1 MTMIIEERTKKAIKL
16 FLRFLKQENLL
27 MEYKKDFNIELK
39 LRSLDFKCKEQ
50 IFSLEEF
57 IQMRLNKSNGDY
69 NYIFKSLID
78 KTLVYKKCEYRNWD
92 SIDVKWGD
100 FFWANRNF
108 LK

>member
-1 MTMIIEERTKKAIKL
+1 
-16 FLRFLKQENLL
+16 

-78 KTLVYKKCEYRNWD
+78 KTLVYKKCEYSNWD
-92 SIDVKWGD
+92 DIDNKWGA
-100 FFWANRNF
+100 FFWANRTF

>member
-1 MTMIIEERTKKAIKL
+1 MIIEEKTKKAIKL

-27 MEYKKDFNIELK
+27 MEYKKDLDIELK
-39 LRSLDFKCKEQ
+39 LRILDIKCEEQ

-69 NYIFKSLID
+69 NYIFESLID
-78 KTLVYKKCEYRNWD
+78 RTLVYKKCEYRKW
-92 SIDVKWGD
+92 SAIDDKWGT
-100 FFWANRNF
+100 FFWANRAF

>member
-1 MTMIIEERTKKAIKL
+1 MIIEETTKKAIKL

-27 MEYKKDFNIELK
+27 IEYKKDLNIELK
-39 LRSLDFKCKEQ
+39 LKSIGIKYEKQ

-57 IQMRLNKSNGDY
+57 IQMRINKSNGDY
-69 NYIFKSLID
+69 FHIFTSLID
-78 KTLVYKKCEYRNWD
+78 RTLVYSKCEYRHWS

-100 FFWANRNF
+100 FFRANRTF

>member
-1 MTMIIEERTKKAIKL
+1 MIIEERTKKAIKL

-27 MEYKKDFNIELK
+27 MEYKKDLNIELK
-39 LRSLDFKCKEQ
+39 LRSLNFKCEKQ

-69 NYIFKSLID
+69 SYIFKSLID
-78 KTLVYKKCEYRNWD
+78 RTLVYSKCEYKHWG
-92 SIDVKWGD
+92 SIDDKWGA
-100 FFWANRNF
+100 FFWANRTF